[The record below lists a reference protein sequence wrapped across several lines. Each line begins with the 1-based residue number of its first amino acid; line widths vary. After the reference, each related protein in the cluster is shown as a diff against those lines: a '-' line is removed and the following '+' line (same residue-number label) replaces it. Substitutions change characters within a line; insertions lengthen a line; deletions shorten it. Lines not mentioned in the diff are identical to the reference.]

1 MNQLETGIA
10 VSQGDYGQVQFVI
23 RVKDDDNYITDASSA
38 IITFLTADGKI
49 IEGNITGT
57 AGTYNYIIQ
66 GNELQTPGKIS
77 ATVTLIYEDGRK
89 SSCTFSF
96 YCRYNPH
103 FDRSTPAKS
112 YIPEF
117 EKIKAEGEETI
128 KYLKDLVDTGGY
140 KGDKGDRGEP
150 GPQGPKGEQGPKGDK
165 GLKGDKGDDGTGIAI
180 LGSYNTLNE
189 LKNAHPIGNIGDGYM
204 INSNLYVWSD
214 SLKDWIDVGNIRG
227 PQGEQG
233 PKGESGA
240 SVASDVSAID
250 TNGILGE
257 IGQKSNL
264 QSVIDEVT
272 RRVLNELL
280 LKADKYDGLDSTSTE
295 LWATA
300 NAVRKVN
307 EKSDNNSTSIRE
319 LNSNLENKLK
329 DAITESDF
337 EFIDVGTLNNFAH
350 GSAVRCGK
358 LVIVCFN
365 VDGTTSTPGQGTFFI
380 LPENFR
386 PSENKYGNGVFA
398 SSSTT
403 DVNLTNRPLYV
414 DILGNVCNQST
425 AAVYRGGG
433 TIAYIK

>member
-1 MNQLETGIA
+1 MTSHTIVLNIKQMNQLETGIA

-319 LNSNLENKLK
+319 LNSNLASKIAVVTYSKAGIPIAAGDDFFANIPVDIDTSAYRWVFPIL
-329 DAITESDF
+329 SDVSGDNSTK
-337 EFIDVGTLNNFAH
+337 INISNCIWQNTQVHIKGNNQAVGTANISLA
-350 GSAVRCGK
+350 
-358 LVIVCFN
+358 
-365 VDGTTSTPGQGTFFI
+365 
-380 LPENFR
+380 
-386 PSENKYGNGVFA
+386 GVVVA
-398 SSSTT
+398 
-403 DVNLTNRPLYV
+403 
-414 DILGNVCNQST
+414 
-425 AAVYRGGG
+425 
-433 TIAYIK
+433 IK

>member
-66 GNELQTPGKIS
+66 GNELQTPGKVS

-150 GPQGPKGEQGPKGDK
+150 GPQGPQGPQGPKGDK

-214 SLKDWIDVGNIRG
+214 SLKDWIDVGSIRG

-233 PKGESGA
+233 PKGEPGA

-272 RRVLNELL
+272 RRVLSELL

-307 EKSDNNSTSIRE
+307 EKTDNNSTSIRE
-319 LNSNLENKLK
+319 LNSNLEWKLNGTYK
-329 DAITESDF
+329 ATDTCPLPEKYNELMIKIYRTSDYAYTCGVNILKAEIGKNTGNWMTGCGRDATGWDVKIVIAITNTIAINSV
-337 EFIDVGTLNNFAH
+337 FINAADNK
-350 GSAVRCGK
+350 SA
-358 LVIVCFN
+358 F
-365 VDGTTSTPGQGTFFI
+365 SF
-380 LPENFR
+380 
-386 PSENKYGNGVFA
+386 
-398 SSSTT
+398 
-403 DVNLTNRPLYV
+403 
-414 DILGNVCNQST
+414 
-425 AAVYRGGG
+425 AVYYR
-433 TIAYIK
+433 